1 MYKDIAATSDGTM
14 FYDMWQLI
22 IVLVRKCKGS
32 MCIFMLVEGECVMFA
47 CRNVLPCTTLKG
59 HSFELIQHP
68 FHSSVQLSTHLQVER
83 YTLVSLLINGWV
95 GDEGGGVHAWVKGI

>member
-59 HSFELIQHP
+59 HSFEVTT
-68 FHSSVQLSTHLQVER
+68 HSSVQLSRHL
-83 YTLVSLLINGWV
+83 S
-95 GDEGGGVHAWVKGI
+95 KGIYLYP

>member
-59 HSFELIQHP
+59 HSFELTTHIPQL
-68 FHSSVQLSTHLQVER
+68 VQSNHAFVISIYLSP
-83 YTLVSLLINGWV
+83 
-95 GDEGGGVHAWVKGI
+95 